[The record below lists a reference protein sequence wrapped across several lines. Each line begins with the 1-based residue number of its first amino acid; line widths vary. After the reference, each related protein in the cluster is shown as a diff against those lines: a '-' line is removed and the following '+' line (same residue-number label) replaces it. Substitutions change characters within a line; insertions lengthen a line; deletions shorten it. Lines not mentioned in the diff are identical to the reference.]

1 MGTDIH
7 CFAERRTERGWE
19 LCRGTETGPD
29 GEQYALS
36 FYCGEERNYALF
48 AILAGVQR
56 MTNGG
61 FEPVAPPRG
70 LPADSL
76 TLKAEGLT
84 DGGYY
89 HNATWLTL
97 RELLEFPWQE
107 RRREFI
113 GWVNAEQY
121 ALFKQNGAPG
131 QFVEES
137 ARCVSNAEMDRLLAA
152 GADTAGVQTLV
163 RFGIPYAVFAGP
175 FVTETLPLLQ
185 QQGPPDD
192 VRLVLYF
199 DS

>member
-7 CFAERRTERGWE
+7 YFAERRTGRGWE
-19 LCRGTETGPD
+19 RCPVE
-29 GEQYALS
+29 

-76 TLKAEGLT
+76 TVKPADLE
-84 DGGYY
+84 DGGFY

-97 RELLEFPWQE
+97 RELQKFPWQE
-107 RRREFI
+107 RRREFV

-137 ARCVSNAEMDRLLAA
+137 ARCVSNAEMDRLLAS

-163 RFGIPYAVFAGP
+163 RFGVPYAAFAGP
-175 FVTETLPLLQ
+175 FLTETLPLLAR
-185 QQGPPDD
+185 QGAPDD